1 MVEEKEQ
8 KSNIE
13 KDWALYESGIRYNN
27 ALYGSDKNYYETID
41 ANIAFAN
48 GDQWRNV
55 VADGLP
61 KPVFNIIKR
70 VKQFKIA
77 SLKTDNIAISISPM
91 EYRPQ
96 SMDITMQQ
104 KVKDTDLANAEI
116 KNILE
121 NINFDY
127 LSRTLLGDGFDTGD
141 FCLHWYFDFDEQPF
155 KQSNPD
161 VRGLIKA
168 EIIDATNVMFGNPNT
183 RKVEKQP
190 YILIIGRDLV
200 KNLREEYK
208 QYNND
213 DGWHYIE
220 ADNDTQYQMGDN
232 GKVEVD
238 ADGYSKAIYVI
249 KYFKKNGKVYAHKF
263 VRNRYIYED
272 KNTGYDYYPIA
283 FNNWEEVKGS
293 YHGRAETTGI
303 IPNQIAI
310 NKMFAMVIYHLM
322 LTAFPTAVY
331 DADRIENWTNEIGAQ
346 IPVTNLNGDNIKS
359 IAGYLEPATMSSQ
372 IMTAIET
379 AMQYTKETLGVGDV
393 SLGNVTMN
401 NATAIIAIQKS
412 AAVPLENVKAAY
424 YEFVED
430 CGRIMIDMMATNY
443 GIRPVVMESSLGRT
457 TEMFDFSKLKGMW
470 LHIKTDVGSA
480 SYFSEIA
487 SLQTLD
493 NLLNNGLIEFVEYL
507 KRVPDELIPQKQEL
521 ISAIES
527 KDMYKTAIYNLMGQF
542 IDTLPPEKR
551 ANLMQ
556 LNPEQMEQT
565 VLEMMG
571 ALDNGQQG
579 MAQVQDMEALTM
591 NDNGFQQ
598 IIQPEVEVGR
608 NDVEA
613 LNKVGQIGGL
623 QSWKRKTK
631 LK

>member
-1 MVEEKEQ
+1 MKNEVEK

-96 SMDITMQQ
+96 SMEPSMQQ
-104 KVKDTDLANAEI
+104 KVRDTDLANAEI

-141 FCLHWYFDFDEQPF
+141 FCLHWYFDKDEQPF

-161 VRGLIKA
+161 IKGIIKA

-200 KNLREEYK
+200 KNLRDEYK
-208 QYNND
+208 KYNKD
-213 DGWHYIE
+213 DGWTYIE

-249 KYFKKNGKVYAHKF
+249 KYFKQNGKVYAHKY
-263 VRNRYIYED
+263 VHNRYIYENR
-272 KNTGYDYYPIA
+272 NTGLDYYPVA

-430 CGRIMIDMMATNY
+430 CGRIMIDMMATYY
-443 GIRPVVMESSLGRT
+443 GIRPVVVESDLGRT
-457 TEMFDFSKLKGMW
+457 TEMFDFKILKGMW

-521 ISAIES
+521 INSIEA

-542 IDTLPPEKR
+542 IDTLPPEER

-556 LNPEQMEQT
+556 LNPEQMEQK

-571 ALDNGQQG
+571 ALDNGSQG
-579 MAQVQDMEALTM
+579 MGEVQDMEAATM
-591 NDNGFQQ
+591 GDTGFQQ
-598 IIQPEVEVGR
+598 LLQPEVEVGR
-608 NDVEA
+608 NDIEA
-613 LNKVGQIGGL
+613 MNKVSQIGGL
-623 QSWKRKTK
+623 QS
-631 LK
+631 

>member
-1 MVEEKEQ
+1 MEEEKEK

-77 SLKTDNIAISISPM
+77 SLKTDNVAISISPM

-96 SMDITMQQ
+96 SMEPSMQQ
-104 KVKDTDLANAEI
+104 KVRDTDLANAEI

-141 FCLHWYFDFDEQPF
+141 WCLHWYFDKDEQPF

-161 VRGLIKA
+161 IRGIIKA

-200 KNLREEYK
+200 KNLRDEYK
-208 QYNND
+208 KYNKD
-213 DGWHYIE
+213 DGWAYIE

-232 GKVEVD
+232 GKVEAD

-263 VRNRYIYED
+263 VHNRYIYEN
-272 KNTGYDYYPIA
+272 KNTGLDYYPIA

-372 IMTAIET
+372 IMSAIET

-430 CGRIMIDMMATNY
+430 CGRIMIDMMATYY
-443 GIRPVVMESSLGRT
+443 GIRPVVIESDLGRT
-457 TEMFDFSKLKGMW
+457 TEMFDFKILKGMW

-521 ISAIES
+521 INSIEA

-542 IDTLPPEKR
+542 IDTLPPEQR

-571 ALDNGQQG
+571 ALDNGTQG
-579 MAQVQDMEALTM
+579 MGQVQDMEAVTIG
-591 NDNGFQQ
+591 DEGFQQ
-598 IIQPEVEVGR
+598 MVQPQVEIGR

-613 LNKVGQIGGL
+613 MNKVGQIGGL
-623 QSWKRKTK
+623 QS
-631 LK
+631 

>member
-1 MVEEKEQ
+1 MENETEK
-8 KSNIE
+8 KPNIE

-96 SMDITMQQ
+96 SMEPTMQQ

-127 LSRTLLGDGFDTGD
+127 LSRTLLADGFDTGD

-161 VRGLIKA
+161 IKGLIKA

-208 QYNND
+208 KYNSD
-213 DGWHYIE
+213 DGWAYIE
-220 ADNDTQYQMGDN
+220 SDNDTEHQMGDN

-249 KYFKKNGKVYAHKF
+249 KYFKKNGKVFAHKF
-263 VRNRYIYED
+263 VRNRYIYENKD
-272 KNTGYDYYPIA
+272 TGYDYYPIA

-346 IPVTNLNGDNIKS
+346 IPITNLNGDNIKNV
-359 IAGYLEPATMSSQ
+359 AGYLEPATMSSQ
-372 IMTAIET
+372 IMSAIET

-412 AAVPLENVKAAY
+412 AAVPLENVKASY

-443 GIRPVVMESSLGRT
+443 GIRPVVVESSLGRT

-521 ISAIES
+521 ISSIEA

-542 IDTLPPEKR
+542 IDTLPPEER

-571 ALDNGQQG
+571 ALDNGSAG
-579 MAQVQDMEALTM
+579 MGQVQDMEASTIG
-591 NDNGFQQ
+591 DDGFQQ
-598 IIQPEVEVGR
+598 LLQPEVEVGR

-613 LNKVGQIGGL
+613 MNKVGQIGGL
-623 QSWKRKTK
+623 QS
-631 LK
+631 

>member
-1 MVEEKEQ
+1 MEEEV

-13 KDWALYESGIRYNN
+13 KDWALYEAGIRYNN

-77 SLKTDNIAISISPM
+77 SLKTDDIAISINPM

-96 SMDITMQQ
+96 SMDVTMQQ

-121 NINFDY
+121 NINFDA
-127 LSRTLLGDGFDTGD
+127 LSRTLLADGFDTGD
-141 FCLHWYFDFDEQPF
+141 WCLHWYFDNEEQPY
-155 KQSNPD
+155 KQSNPE
-161 VRGLIKA
+161 VKGIIKA

-190 YILIIGRDLV
+190 YILVIGRDLV

-208 QYNND
+208 KNNND
-213 DGWHYIE
+213 DGWSYIE
-220 ADNDTQYQMGDN
+220 ADDDTQHQMGDN

-249 KYFKKNGKVYAHKF
+249 KYFKRNGKVFAHKF
-263 VRNRYIYED
+263 VRNRYIYENKD
-272 KNTGYDYYPIA
+272 TGYDYYPIA

-346 IPVTNLNGDNIKS
+346 IPIVNLNGDNIKNV
-359 IAGYLEPATMSSQ
+359 AGYLEPATMSSQ
-372 IMTAIET
+372 IMSAIEL

-443 GIRPVVMESSLGRT
+443 GLRPVVIESDLGRQ
-457 TEMFDFSKLKGMW
+457 TEMFDFKKLKDMW

-521 ISAIES
+521 ISSIEA
-527 KDMYKTAIYNLMGQF
+527 KDMYKTAIYNLMGKF
-542 IDTLPPEKR
+542 IDTLPPEQR

-571 ALDNGQQG
+571 ALEDGTQG
-579 MAQVQDMEALTM
+579 MGQVQDMEATTM
-591 NDNGFQQ
+591 GEDGFQQ
-598 IIQPEVEVGR
+598 LVQPEVAIGR

-613 LNKVGQIGGL
+613 MNKVGQIGGL
-623 QSWKRKTK
+623 QS
-631 LK
+631 